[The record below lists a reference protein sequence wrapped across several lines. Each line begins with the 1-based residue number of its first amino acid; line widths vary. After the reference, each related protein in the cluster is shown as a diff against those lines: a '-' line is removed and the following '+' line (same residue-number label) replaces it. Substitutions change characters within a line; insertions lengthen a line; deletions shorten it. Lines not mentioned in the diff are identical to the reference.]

1 MTDSGSDVRFDVDEK
16 PGISNLLTIYSSLT
30 GRSIVDLEEEYAG
43 RGYGDLKK
51 GLVEVV
57 AATFDPIR
65 ARTAELLADPA
76 ELDRVLS
83 RAADRASETAEK
95 TLATVYDRIGFLRRT
110 R

>member
-1 MTDSGSDVRFDVDEK
+1 MRE
-16 PGISNLLTIYSSLT
+16 
-30 GRSIVDLEEEYAG
+30 
-43 RGYGDLKK
+43 

-65 ARTAELLADPA
+65 ERTAELLADPA

-83 RAADRASETAEK
+83 RAADRASETAER
-95 TLATVYDRIGFLRRT
+95 TLATVYERVGFLRRS